1 MREKSGQFEGKILLA
16 HSLMG
21 LVVRLS
27 RCQDRSDGNVTR
39 VRRKEFMAGQV
50 EDAQHRPRRAGSLQ
64 LVEAVLSL
72 GDPREQCGRL
82 PSAVNGAV
90 TSAQPSTKRQ

>member
-39 VRRKEFMAGQV
+39 VHRKEFMAGQV
-50 EDAQHRPRRAGSLQ
+50 EHRPRRAGSLQ
-64 LVEAVLSL
+64 LVEAVLRL